1 MDHSKEKKKYIFNY
15 LYFLRKKEKNF
26 FKLFFIIKKK
36 KNKKKLL
43 TMNVLVAIDDEDR
56 SKVRKVM

>member
-1 MDHSKEKKKYIFNY
+1 M
-15 LYFLRKKEKNF
+15 R
-26 FKLFFIIKKK
+26 KKK